1 MHKKVSTNHYP
12 FKDFKPHG
20 LVEFYQRER
29 TLLTTATGPFNEE
42 IIDAHSFMQKDYINK
57 LSADYG
63 QWFELVEFENS
74 CMATPGAL
82 EKLMVYFV
90 ELRRKGIAP
99 AKTALVIKEGLEGGS
114 LLSDTYCNL
123 YKRAGMVMSVFK
135 SKTAALNWLAEEPVT
150 ALAC

>member
-20 LVEFYQRER
+20 LVEFYQREHV
-29 TLLTTATGPFNEE
+29 LLTTATGPFNEE

-57 LSADYG
+57 LSSDYG

-135 SKTAALNWLAEEPVT
+135 SKTAALNWLAEEPAT
-150 ALAC
+150 ELAC

>member
-1 MHKKVSTNHYP
+1 MHNKVSTNHYP

-20 LVEFYQRER
+20 LVEFYQREH

-42 IIDAHSFMQKDYINK
+42 IIEAHSFMQQDYINK
-57 LSADYG
+57 LTTAYG
-63 QWFELVEFENS
+63 QWYELVEFENS
-74 CMATPGAL
+74 CMATLGAL

-114 LLSDTYCNL
+114 LLTDTYCNL
-123 YKRAGMVMSVFK
+123 YKRAGMVMNVFK
-135 SKTAALNWLAEEPVT
+135 SKTAALNWLAEEPV
-150 ALAC
+150 AELA